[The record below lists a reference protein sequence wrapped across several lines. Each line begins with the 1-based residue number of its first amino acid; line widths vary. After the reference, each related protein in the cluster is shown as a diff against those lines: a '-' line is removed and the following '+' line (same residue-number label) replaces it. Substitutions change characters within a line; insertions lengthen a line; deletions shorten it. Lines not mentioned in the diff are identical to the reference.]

1 MRRVSHVR
9 AVWGRIRG
17 PALLAM
23 VTVAAACAAPGDTH
37 GPRATTGAGSLVPVV
52 VSPILTV
59 GSNRFV
65 YSLLDAAT
73 SEPLARPDRASTV
86 RVRAPGDAVGSALDV
101 GRSAFIWVI
110 DGSRGLYV
118 SRVSFDRPGDWT
130 ADIDL
135 SMPDGSVQVAS
146 VTFEVR
152 QTRPGVAIGDA
163 APSIDHPTADDV
175 GDDLSRLTSDTNPSP
190 RLYERSL
197 ATALAEG
204 RPVLVMFGTPGLC
217 TTGFCAPALEWI
229 KAAAPSAPN
238 VTFVQLE
245 SYEMAYDG
253 ARLQPALDAEG
264 RIQASAASLAYGL
277 ASETTVVA
285 IDRTG
290 VIREIL
296 DGFAGRSEIEA
307 AIDLIR

>member
-1 MRRVSHVR
+1 MS
-9 AVWGRIRG
+9 GLLRG
-17 PALLAM
+17 LALMAL
-23 VTVAAACAAPGDTH
+23 VTVAAACAAPGDTD
-37 GPRATTGAGSLVPVV
+37 GPGATTGAGALVPVV

-59 GSNRFV
+59 GPDRFV

-73 SEPLARPDRASTV
+73 SEPVARPDRASTIHF
-86 RVRAPGDAVGSALDV
+86 RAPGAAVGSDLDG
-101 GRSAFIWVI
+101 GRSTFIWAI
-110 DGSRGLYV
+110 EGFRGLYV
-118 SRVSFDRPGDWT
+118 SRVSFDRPGTWT
-130 ADIDL
+130 ADIEL
-135 SMPDGSVQVAS
+135 AMPDGSVQVAS

-152 QTRPGVAIGDA
+152 QTRPGASVGDA

-175 GDDLSRLTSDTNPSP
+175 GDDLSRLTSDTNPSH

-197 ATALAEG
+197 ATALDEG

-229 KAAAPSAPN
+229 KAAAPSAPS

-264 RIQASAASLAYGL
+264 RIQASAASRIYGL

-285 IDRTG
+285 IDRAG

-296 DGFAGRSEIEA
+296 DGFAGQSEIEA